1 MRSIIFNLGFVAALT
16 SFTGTAKAEVL
27 FTDSFDGS
35 AVDSSKWEIILPPDY
50 GSHVGAA
57 VSQNNGALTLSN
69 LGHAFAKTPS
79 SFEYEINGTFKL
91 SNNYDIFGITLRS
104 NAVLSR
110 WPSGDYGPADG
121 ILVLFWA
128 ESGEITVSNGNQSG
142 GINYNIGISPNTDFK
157 FRVYDSGAAVQT
169 YINDAL
175 VASFNSSYSP
185 GSKVGFFSRE
195 GGTVL
200 PTQTASLLDVS
211 IIPEPS
217 ALTLLAVGLGGL
229 AMMRRRRS

>member
-1 MRSIIFNLGFVAALT
+1 MRVLLPFALLLCA
-16 SFTGTAKAEVL
+16 SLHAEVL

-35 AVDSSKWEIILPPDY
+35 AVDSGKWKIILPPDY

-57 VSQNNGALTLSN
+57 VSQSNGALRLSN
-69 LGHAFAKTPS
+69 LGHAFAEAAPYL
-79 SFEYEINGTFKL
+79 EYEVNGTFRL

-128 ESGEITVSNGNQSG
+128 ESGVITISNGNQSADV
-142 GINYNIGISPNTDFK
+142 IYNIGFPPNTDFR
-157 FRVYDSGAAVQT
+157 FRIFDSGTTVHT

-200 PTQTASLLDVS
+200 PTQTVSLLDVS

-217 ALTLLAVGLGGL
+217 SLSLLVLGGVL
-229 AMMRRRRS
+229 MALRRRR

>member
-1 MRSIIFNLGFVAALT
+1 MRVLFVWALFLCA
-16 SFTGTAKAEVL
+16 SLQAEVL

-35 AVDSSKWEIILPPDY
+35 VVDSSKWEIILPPDY
-50 GSHVGAA
+50 GVHTLAM
-57 VSQNNGALTLSN
+57 VSQSNSALILWN

-79 SFEYEINGTFKL
+79 SLEYEINGTFKL
-91 SNNYDIFGITLRS
+91 SNNSDIFGITLRS

-142 GINYNIGISPNTDFK
+142 GINYNIGISPDTDFK
-157 FRVYDSGAAVQT
+157 FRVYDSGTAVQI

-175 VASFNSSYSP
+175 VTSFNSSYSP

-217 ALTLLAVGLGGL
+217 SLSLLALAGALLAVS
-229 AMMRRRRS
+229 RRKRA